1 MQYFHDK
8 NLNISKQKQAIKVLS
23 MTSED
28 YSGLKIDNMMKIWY
42 SQHLQIKYLPRNT
55 SNA

>member
-1 MQYFHDK
+1 MQYFHEK

>member
-1 MQYFHDK
+1 
-8 NLNISKQKQAIKVLS
+8 

-28 YSGLKIDNMMKIWY
+28 YSGLKIDMKKWY
-42 SQHLQIKYLPRNT
+42 SQHLHTKCLPRNT

>member
-1 MQYFHDK
+1 
-8 NLNISKQKQAIKVLS
+8 

-28 YSGLKIDNMMKIWY
+28 YSGLKIDNMMKKWY
-42 SQHLQIKYLPRNT
+42 SQHLHTKCLPRNT

>member
-1 MQYFHDK
+1 
-8 NLNISKQKQAIKVLS
+8 

-28 YSGLKIDNMMKIWY
+28 YSGLKIDMMKKWY
-42 SQHLQIKYLPRNT
+42 SQHLHTKCLPRNT